1 MQEVA
6 FDDIDGMNA
15 MASDEFGDW
24 GAEVEVTQ
32 DMVNQFADLTGDHQ
46 WIHIDVERCER
57 ESPFGGPIVHGFFT
71 LALLPQV
78 MPKPDYQV
86 TGVKNAVN
94 YGSDGF
100 RFLAPVPVGS
110 TVHARSRIVSAEAH
124 KKGTLLTTETAIH
137 AAGSEVPALLYKGKV
152 LYQG

>member
-1 MQEVA
+1 MEEVR
-6 FDDIDGMNA
+6 FDDVETLQKFV
-15 MASDEFGDW
+15 SDEFGDF
-24 GAEVEVTQ
+24 GEPIEITQ
-32 DMVNQFADLTGDHQ
+32 EMVNQFAHLTGDHQ

-71 LALLPQV
+71 LSLLPQV
-78 MPKPDYQV
+78 TPKPSYKV

-110 TVHARSRIVSAEAH
+110 TVHARSRVVNAEAH

-137 AAGSEVPALLYKGKV
+137 AKGNEVPALLYKGKV

>member
-1 MQEVA
+1 MQEIA

-15 MASDEFGDW
+15 MASEEFGDW
-24 GAEVEVTQ
+24 GNEVVVDQE
-32 DMVNQFADLTGDHQ
+32 MVNQFADLTGDHQ

-71 LALLPQV
+71 LSLLPQV
-78 MPKPDYQV
+78 TPKPGYKV

-110 TVHARSRIVSAEAH
+110 TVHARSRIVNAEAH

-137 AAGSEVPALLYKGKV
+137 AKGNEVPALLYKGKV

>member
-1 MQEVA
+1 MQEIT

-15 MASDEFGDW
+15 MASEEFGDW
-24 GAEVEVTQ
+24 GDEVVVDQE
-32 DMVNQFADLTGDHQ
+32 MVNQFAHLTGDHQ

-71 LALLPQV
+71 LSLLPQV
-78 MPKPDYQV
+78 TPKPSYKV

-110 TVHARSRIVSAEAH
+110 TVHARSRVVNAEAH
-124 KKGTLLTTETAIH
+124 KKGTLMTTETAIH
-137 AAGSEVPALLYKGKV
+137 AKGSEVPALLYKGKV

>member
-1 MQEVA
+1 MQEIA

-15 MASDEFGDW
+15 MASDEFGEW
-24 GAEVEVTQ
+24 GPEVELTQ
-32 DMVNQFADLTGDHQ
+32 DMVNQFAELTGDHQ

-71 LALLPQV
+71 LSLLPQV
-78 MPKPDYQV
+78 MPKPPYQV
-86 TGVKNAVN
+86 TGVKNGVN

-110 TVHARSRIVSAEAH
+110 TVHARSRVVSAEAH

-137 AAGSEVPALLYKGKV
+137 AKGSEVPALLYKGKV